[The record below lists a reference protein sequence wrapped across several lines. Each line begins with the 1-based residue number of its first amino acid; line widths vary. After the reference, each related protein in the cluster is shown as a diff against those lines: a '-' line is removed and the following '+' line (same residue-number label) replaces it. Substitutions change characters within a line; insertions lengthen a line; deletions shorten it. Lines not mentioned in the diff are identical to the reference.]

1 MMNLIALLLV
11 LTGTANIDA
20 TGYLHQEILII
31 RNYNNNNDGLKKVKD
46 VCDVS
51 MMTIYVGTYYLR
63 LLIQLKKTTEQ
74 CVSSLSVQ
82 NLKDFTQTEIA
93 HRKIFMLLFICMA
106 HRQ

>member
-11 LTGTANIDA
+11 LTCTANIDA

-51 MMTIYVGTYYLR
+51 MMTIYIGT
-63 LLIQLKKTTEQ
+63 LLI
-74 CVSSLSVQ
+74 
-82 NLKDFTQTEIA
+82 
-93 HRKIFMLLFICMA
+93 
-106 HRQ
+106 